1 MLNPFS
7 IIISKLLGKKE
18 EIPELNIDE
27 YEDYAQVHLKR
38 ELESVRN
45 EETIRDEPTSGRT
58 KRRRQTVRR
67 NSADNS

>member
-27 YEDYAQVHLKR
+27 YEDYAHIHLKQ
-38 ELESVRN
+38 ELESGRN
-45 EETIRDEPTSGRT
+45 EEPVRDEPTGSRT
-58 KRRRQTVRR
+58 KRRRQTVRGD
-67 NSADNS
+67 S

>member
-27 YEDYAQVHLKR
+27 YENYTNIHLKR

-45 EETIRDEPTSGRT
+45 EETIPDESTSGRT

-67 NSADNS
+67 NSRDNS

>member
-18 EIPELNIDE
+18 EEIPELNIDE
-27 YEDYAQVHLKR
+27 YEDYAHIHLKQ

-45 EETIRDEPTSGRT
+45 EETVRDEPTGSRT
-58 KRRRQTVRR
+58 KRRRQTVRVD
-67 NSADNS
+67 S